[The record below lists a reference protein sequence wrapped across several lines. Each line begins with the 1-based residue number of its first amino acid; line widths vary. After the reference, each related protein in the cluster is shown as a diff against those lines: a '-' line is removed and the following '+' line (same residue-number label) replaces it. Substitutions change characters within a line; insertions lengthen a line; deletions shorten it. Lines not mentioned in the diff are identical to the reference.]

1 MLIMPLPKLRRVAL
15 PRARG
20 FTVIELMVV
29 ITVFGILVLTAV
41 PAFGVWMAG
50 AQVRAVSE
58 GLQDGLSQAKA
69 EAVRRNRSIQ
79 FVLTDSDPLGSGPWT
94 ASASGRNWV
103 IVTVPRLKVGS
114 GAIEAVERIAGNTL
128 LQVAQAVTVSG
139 PATLNFNSYG
149 MVTGAS
155 GISAYN
161 VSHER
166 AERALRVQVSV
177 GGQIRSCDI
186 GKSIAD
192 NAEGC

>member
-1 MLIMPLPKLRRVAL
+1 MLSSQCLQS
-15 PRARG
+15 RAPARSTMRG

-58 GLQDGLSQAKA
+58 GLLDGLNQAKI

-79 FVLTDSDPLGSGPWT
+79 FLLTNDDPLGSGPWT

-103 IVTVPRLKVGS
+103 IVTVPRLKIGT
-114 GAIEAVERIAGNTL
+114 GATEAAERIAGNTL
-128 LQVAQAVTVSG
+128 LQVAQAVSVSG

-155 GISAYN
+155 GASLYD

-166 AERALRVQVSV
+166 AERALRIQVSV

-186 GKSIAD
+186 GKSVAD
-192 NAEGC
+192 NLEGC